1 MIAIIDY
8 RAGNA
13 PSVLNAL
20 RRIGAS
26 GSLTSSPELLKSA
39 DAIILPG
46 VGSADAT
53 VSSLDEMGLLN
64 IIEKRVIEDKVPFL
78 GICVGL
84 QVLFEHSEEGDTKCL
99 GWFKGEV
106 RRFSE
111 RVRVPQIGWNEVNFK
126 GEHPLIRGCGPS
138 DFFYFVNSY
147 YIVPEDESLEI
158 GTTDYDGT
166 FCSLIAKDNVM
177 ASQFHLEKSGEA
189 GLKILKNFANIASER
204 GDLSC

>member
-1 MIAIIDY
+1 M
-8 RAGNA
+8 
-13 PSVLNAL
+13 NAL

-84 QVLFEHSEEGDTKCL
+84 QVLFEYSEEGMTL
-99 GWFKGEV
+99 
-106 RRFSE
+106 
-111 RVRVPQIGWNEVNFK
+111 NA
-126 GEHPLIRGCGPS
+126 S
-138 DFFYFVNSY
+138 D
-147 YIVPEDESLEI
+147 
-158 GTTDYDGT
+158 
-166 FCSLIAKDNVM
+166 
-177 ASQFHLEKSGEA
+177 
-189 GLKILKNFANIASER
+189 GLKER
-204 GDLSC
+204 